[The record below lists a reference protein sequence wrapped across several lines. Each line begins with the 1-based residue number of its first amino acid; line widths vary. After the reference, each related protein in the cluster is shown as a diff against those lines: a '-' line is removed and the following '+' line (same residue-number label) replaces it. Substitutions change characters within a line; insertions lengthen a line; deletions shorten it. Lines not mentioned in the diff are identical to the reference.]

1 VPKPP
6 NRTFVDGGD
15 IQVDDE
21 NVTDDHVPNHDEP
34 VKENYLEPS
43 VEKV

>member
-21 NVTDDHVPNHDEP
+21 NVTDDHVPNHDE
-34 VKENYLEPS
+34 ENYLEPS